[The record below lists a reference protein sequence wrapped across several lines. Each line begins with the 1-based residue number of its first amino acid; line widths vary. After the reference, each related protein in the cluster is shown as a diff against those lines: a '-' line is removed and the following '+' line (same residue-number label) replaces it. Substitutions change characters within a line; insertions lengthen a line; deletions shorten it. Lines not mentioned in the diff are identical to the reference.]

1 MGKLLLFY
9 PSSEMRPALWPEELD
24 GLQCLQGP
32 GFRALCLP
40 GGEYRVGAPLETL
53 PFPFN
58 SLLSP

>member
-1 MGKLLLFY
+1 MGKLLLLY

-40 GGEYRVGAPLETL
+40 GGEYCVGA
-53 PFPFN
+53 
-58 SLLSP
+58 S